1 VTAESLVRNTIQQ
14 ARAGM
19 VLRRSTCPRRL
30 NVHSTR
36 GVSAPAS
43 VPYIVVGALG
53 HGSQNAEDQYAH
65 ASLLYYY
72 VCHQRQCEPE
82 QKGKARLCLG
92 RVLWSSIREG
102 GGQRRMI
109 GKGSKNGARM
119 NGMGCPVDEMCKYA
133 DPASKPQMTTKMSL
147 RGLFFFHSGLVF

>member
-1 VTAESLVRNTIQQ
+1 MEF
-14 ARAGM
+14 
-19 VLRRSTCPRRL
+19 
-30 NVHSTR
+30 
-36 GVSAPAS
+36 
-43 VPYIVVGALG
+43 
-53 HGSQNAEDQYAH
+53 DQ
-65 ASLLYYY
+65 
-72 VCHQRQCEPE
+72 
-82 QKGKARLCLG
+82 G
-92 RVLWSSIREG
+92 G

>member
-1 VTAESLVRNTIQQ
+1 LCVTQSSRHEPVWSYVDQHVLADSMCTRPEECLRQPQYPTSSLERLVTDCKTQKINTPTRHFSTIMYVINDNASQSRRGKHDYVSGGCYGVR
-14 ARAGM
+14 
-19 VLRRSTCPRRL
+19 S
-30 NVHSTR
+30 
-36 GVSAPAS
+36 
-43 VPYIVVGALG
+43 
-53 HGSQNAEDQYAH
+53 
-65 ASLLYYY
+65 
-72 VCHQRQCEPE
+72 
-82 QKGKARLCLG
+82 G
-92 RVLWSSIREG
+92 R